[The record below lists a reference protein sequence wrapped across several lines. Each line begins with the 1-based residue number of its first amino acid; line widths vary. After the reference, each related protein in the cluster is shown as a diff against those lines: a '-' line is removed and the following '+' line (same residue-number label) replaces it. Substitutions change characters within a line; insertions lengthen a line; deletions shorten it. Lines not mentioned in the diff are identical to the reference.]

1 MQDFTELQ
9 DLCEKHK
16 QIVNII
22 QSLQDL
28 QEAANSQNKTEIT
41 ILVTAGIKTKIDLD
55 TSKETDKQTLYSLLN
70 GYRQVER
77 ELSQK
82 VNNFFNHN

>member
-22 QSLQDL
+22 QSL

-70 GYRQVER
+70 GYRQVKENC
-77 ELSQK
+77 LK
-82 VNNFFNHN
+82 K

>member
-22 QSLQDL
+22 QSLQ
-28 QEAANSQNKTEIT
+28 EATNNQNKTEIT

-55 TSKETDKQTLYSLLN
+55 TSREADKQTLYSLLN